1 MRKSRLIFRISFIMI
16 FLLLFANFQVFADP
30 VTRVTSITLNKTTDT
45 ITVDSTDTLTATVNP
60 GNATYKQVVWTTSN
74 PNVVTVN
81 NGTIKGVSKG
91 VASIIATTIDGN
103 LSASCFV
110 TVNDPKITI
119 EFYRTTAT
127 LTVGATDY
135 MTATVR
141 KMGTSQTTTINQPVT
156 YTSSNNAVVQV
167 NASGTITAI
176 AQGSAT
182 ITAATAGAT
191 NIATCTVT
199 VTSRSNTNIS
209 LDKTSDLI
217 YVGGTDT
224 IKATL
229 NSSDLSNS
237 SVTWSSSNPSIVSV
251 SSSGVLTGVGP
262 GSATVTVTAKTSY
275 GTSSAS
281 CFVTVSYMGGGT
293 TPTQGFAIS
302 KRMDNVEVGKTD
314 TLAASLNST
323 IIPNANVKWESINKD
338 IASVANGVIMGI
350 APGIT
355 TITATEPGGGSAAC
369 IVTVYAQGQLP
380 ITSITLNKTSDNLLV
395 GASDV
400 LISTLNPI
408 GIANWTSSDPSIVT
422 VSYGVLRGIK
432 PGAATITATTPD
444 GTSSASCTVIV
455 YPQDSI
461 IPVQTIT
468 LNKNSDTL
476 MIGATDTLTS
486 TLFPTNATNFS
497 LVWTSSDNSVATV
510 SDGKITAI
518 KSGTAVITAA
528 TFDRTVSAICNVTVT
543 GTSNGTDTG
552 GTDPGTSIYRRLG
565 GKDRYE
571 TSVAIS
577 KAGWNGTSEYA
588 VLASGGDF
596 PDGLSAATLAKKYNA
611 PILLTSR
618 DSIPG
623 GVLSELARLRVNHVL
638 ITGGIGV
645 ISQEVENQLIKMGM
659 TTERFGGKDRFET
672 SVKIAKKLGN
682 TSGEIIIANGYE
694 WTDALSVSPIAA
706 KKGFQ

>member
-1 MRKSRLIFRISFIMI
+1 MRKSRLILRISFIMI
-16 FLLLFANFQVFADP
+16 FLLLFANFQVFADT
-30 VTRVTSITLNKTTDT
+30 VTRVASVTLNKSTDT
-45 ITVDSTDTLTATVNP
+45 ITVDSTDTLVATVSP
-60 GNATYKQVVWTTSN
+60 MNATYQQVVWTTSN

-81 NGTIKGVSKG
+81 NGTITGVSRG
-91 VASIIATTIDGN
+91 VASITVTTIDGN
-103 LSASCFV
+103 MSATCFV

-119 EFYRTTAT
+119 DFYRTTAT

-141 KMGTSQTTTINQPVT
+141 KMGSSQTTTVNQPVT

-167 NASGTITAI
+167 NGSGVVTAL
-176 AQGSAT
+176 AQGSAI

-191 NIATCTVT
+191 NIATCTIT
-199 VTSRSNTNIS
+199 VTSSSSTNIS
-209 LDKTSDLI
+209 LDKSSDLI

-224 IKATL
+224 ITATL
-229 NSSDLSNS
+229 NSSNLSNS

-251 SSSGVLTGVGP
+251 SSSGVLTGVSQGT
-262 GSATVTVTAKTSY
+262 ATVTAKTSD

-281 CFVTVSYMGGGT
+281 CIVTVSYMGGGT
-293 TPTQGFAIS
+293 TATQGFAIS
-302 KRMDNVEVGKTD
+302 KKMDNVEVGKID

-323 IIPNANVKWESINKD
+323 IIPNANVTWTSSNKD
-338 IASVANGVIMGI
+338 IVSVAAGVIMGI
-350 APGIT
+350 APGT
-355 TITATEPGGGSAAC
+355 TIITATEPNGGVAAC

-380 ITSITLNKTSDNLLV
+380 TSSITLNKTSDNLLV

-400 LISTLNPI
+400 LTTTLTPI

-422 VSYGVLRGIK
+422 VSYGALRGIK
-432 PGAATITATTPD
+432 PGAATITAMTPD
-444 GTSSASCTVIV
+444 GTSSASCTVVV

-468 LNKNSDTL
+468 LNKTSDTL
-476 MIGATDTLTS
+476 MVGGTDTLTS
-486 TLFPTNATNFS
+486 TLYPTNATNFS

-510 SDGKITAI
+510 SDGIITAI

-528 TFDRTVSAICNVTVT
+528 TFDGTISAICNVTVT

-552 GTDPGTSIYRRLG
+552 GTDSGTLNTTRLG

-571 TSVAIS
+571 TSVEYF
-577 KAGWNGTSEYA
+577 KAGWNGTSSYA
-588 VLASGGDF
+588 VLASGNDF

-623 GVLSELARLRVNHVL
+623 SVL
-638 ITGGIGV
+638 T
-645 ISQEVENQLIKMGM
+645 
-659 TTERFGGKDRFET
+659 
-672 SVKIAKKLGN
+672 
-682 TSGEIIIANGYE
+682 
-694 WTDALSVSPIAA
+694 
-706 KKGFQ
+706 